1 MQPVGNNFQT
11 QSALA
16 PAWHG
21 PPLSARVPA
30 ATEPRLPSSP
40 APARGSGAFYW
51 RADRGHGLD
60 RLDWTACNKAEKAVP
75 YLRRPRSAPLAQKA
89 KDEAAL
95 EGGLRFCPRAI
106 WLAPSAQL

>member
-40 APARGSGAFYW
+40 APARGSGASYW
-51 RADRGHGLD
+51 GRIVGT
-60 RLDWTACNKAEKAVP
+60 DWTACNKAEKAVP